1 MHVLFLLILAFKVA
15 LLIGWLV
22 YRRRLPGGK
31 DR

>member
-1 MHVLFLLILAFKVA
+1 MHVLLLLILALKVA
-15 LLIGWLV
+15 LVIGWLV